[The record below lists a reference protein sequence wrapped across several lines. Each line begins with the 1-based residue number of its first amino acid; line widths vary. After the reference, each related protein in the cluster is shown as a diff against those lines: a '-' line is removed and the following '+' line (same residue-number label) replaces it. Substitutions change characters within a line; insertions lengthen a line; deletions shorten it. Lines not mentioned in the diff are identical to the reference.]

1 MNREAHPP
9 GTIGVLSGSLSR
21 WTWFSQS
28 LLQTTVPPGTQILW
42 CEGSWIAVAVN
53 KLVRAMRPHDQWIQ
67 IVADDH
73 LWNPDVLLRLL
84 DRNVPVVTPLC
95 ALRQPPYA
103 PSIFHDLG
111 DQGFRSYSW
120 DELAGKSGLLSVDST
135 GGALAVIRR
144 EVIEA
149 VGDPF
154 YESMPGNRET
164 PMEDLYTYR
173 KIRQHGFE
181 VLIDLDCP
189 IGHCMPAA
197 VFPVQTAEGQYGV
210 KLWSYQDLGMLF
222 STGALEPDAQYHAY
236 T

>member
-1 MNREAHPP
+1 MTHPP

-28 LLQTTVPPGTQILW
+28 LLQTILPPGTQILW

-53 KLVRAMRPHDQWIQ
+53 KLVRAMRPTDQWLQ

-73 LWNPDVLLRLL
+73 LWQPDLLLKLL
-84 DRNVPVVTPLC
+84 DHNVPVVTPLC
-95 ALRQPPYA
+95 VLRQPPYA
-103 PSIFHDLG
+103 PSLFHDLG
-111 DQGFRSYSW
+111 DQGFRSHTWS
-120 DELAGKSGLLSVDST
+120 ELQGKIGLLPVDST

-154 YESMPGNRET
+154 YESLPGHRET
-164 PMEDLYTYR
+164 PMEDLYTFR
-173 KIRQHGFE
+173 KIRQAGYE
-181 VLIDLDCP
+181 VYCDLDTV

-197 VFPVQTAEGQYGV
+197 VFPACDDQGHYGV
-210 KLWSYQDLGMLF
+210 RLWSYQELGMLF
-222 STGALEPDAQYHAY
+222 PHEALEPEARYHAY